1 MDNILYLI
9 VIYPIIF
16 ILPAYVANGAPVIF
30 GGGTPLDFN
39 RKCRGRSI
47 FGKHKTVRG
56 LASGIASGVMVGFAM
71 SLFPGFGFMLGV
83 GILESFGTH
92 FGDLL
97 GSFIKRQRGVQE
109 GKRSLFMDQYLFL
122 VFAIAFAAPLA
133 LPQGLMPG
141 ISGIAFL
148 VVLTGIM
155 HPLTN
160 IGAYLLKLKKV
171 PW

>member
-1 MDNILYLI
+1 MDNLLYLI

-16 ILPAYVANGAPVIF
+16 ILPAYAANGAPVIF
-30 GGGTPLDFN
+30 GGGTPLDLN
-39 RKCRGRSI
+39 RKCLGRPI

-56 LASGIASGVMVGFAM
+56 LIFGIASGIAVGLAE
-71 SLFPGFGFMLGV
+71 SLVPGFGFMLGV
-83 GILESFGTH
+83 GILESLGTH

-133 LPQGLMPG
+133 LAHGLMPD
-141 ISGIAFL
+141 IYGIAFL

-160 IGAYLLKLKKV
+160 MGAYLLGLKKV